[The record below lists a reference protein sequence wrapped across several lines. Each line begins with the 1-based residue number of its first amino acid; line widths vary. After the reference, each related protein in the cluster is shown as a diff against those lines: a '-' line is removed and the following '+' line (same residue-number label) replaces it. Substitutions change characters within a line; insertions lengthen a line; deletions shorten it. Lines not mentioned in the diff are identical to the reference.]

1 MVKIRSISQAF
12 GVCCIVMASLCPAQE
27 TAPLG
32 LPSVPVHSTNP
43 QTPAKITL
51 GKTLFNDK
59 HLSGDGSISC
69 ASCHQAQKAF
79 SDGLPLAKG
88 IGGRIGSRNTPSL
101 LNAAYQ
107 TSQFWDGRRVSL
119 EEQVKDPLIN
129 PREHG
134 LTDHDQVLRI
144 IQADARYPRD
154 FQRTFGIHPG
164 HLTIDHVAQALAA
177 FLRTLVAGNS
187 PFDRFQYGGQRHAL
201 SEPARRGLALFRG
214 RAQCA
219 TCHAIGAEYALFT
232 DNGFHR
238 LGVGFP
244 KIEPRLAE
252 MVLSVAKERGQT
264 RDQAI
269 ISDGE
274 MAELGRFM
282 VTFNPADIGR
292 FKTPSLRNV
301 ANTAPYMHDGSVP
314 TLLEAV
320 EREIYYRGI
329 EAGRPLILTPPEKSD
344 LVDFLKSL
352 SSEALPPS

>member
-1 MVKIRSISQAF
+1 MPV
-12 GVCCIVMASLCPAQE
+12 P
-27 TAPLG
+27 TA
-32 LPSVPVHSTNP
+32 NP
-43 QTPAKITL
+43 QTPAKIAL
-51 GKTLFNDK
+51 GKALFNDK
-59 HLSGDGSISC
+59 RLSGDGSISC
-69 ASCHQAQKAF
+69 ASCHQAEKVFA
-79 SDGLPLAKG
+79 DGLSLAKG
-88 IGGRIGSRNTPSL
+88 ITGQTGSRNTPSL
-101 LNAAYQ
+101 FNAAYL
-107 TSQFWDGRRVSL
+107 TSQFWDGRRISL
-119 EEQVKDPLIN
+119 EEQVKDPLVN

-134 LTDHDQVLRI
+134 LTDHDRVLRLI
-144 IQADARYPRD
+144 KADARYPSEFRKV
-154 FQRTFGIHPG
+154 FGIRSG

-177 FLRTLVAGNS
+177 FVRTLVAGNS
-187 PFDRFQYGGQRHAL
+187 PFDRFQYGGQRDAL

-219 TCHAIGAEYALFT
+219 SCHVIGADYALFS

-252 MVLSVAKERGQT
+252 MVLSVAKGRGQT
-264 RDQAI
+264 ADQAI

-274 MAELGRFM
+274 VAELGRFM
-282 VTFNPADIGR
+282 VTFNPIDIGR

-301 ANTAPYMHDGSVP
+301 ALTAPYMHDGSVP

-329 EAGRPLILTPPEKSD
+329 EAGRPLILTPQEKSD

-352 SSEALPPS
+352 SSESLPAS